1 MEVIDQRKRGAENE
15 EEMGERKKKMIERR
29 EEMSA
34 KCFSRCCKMGWGLL
48 FFNVD
53 SHSNNLFL

>member
-34 KCFSRCCKMGWGLL
+34 FFKVLHDGLGSVI
-48 FFNVD
+48 F
-53 SHSNNLFL
+53 

>member
-34 KCFSRCCKMGWGLL
+34 KCYFKVLQDGLGS
-48 FFNVD
+48 VI
-53 SHSNNLFL
+53 FLM